1 MKIAIAAGAALALG
15 VAAFQADLP
24 TAHLA
29 FAQQARQHADDGLEG
44 LEGLAGLQGL
54 EGLEGLQA
62 LEHLRHLDQI
72 GHVGRLGS
80 LDRLEMLDHLEALDG
95 LDALDAIED
104 LGDIRYLDDYRG
116 PQDHVSWDDCDYRD
130 ERSLNASADGI
141 GMLAIGSGSGGLRV
155 EGRENVS
162 TVSVEAELCASDQDL
177 LDDLDVRFERQSDR
191 LILDTFYPERD
202 NRSWW
207 DGDRYARIE
216 LVVVV
221 PIGMALG
228 IDDGSGSIEVSR
240 VGSLVIHDGSGYIDV
255 FDVRGD
261 VRIDDGSGE
270 IVLREVAGTV
280 EIEDGSGPLRVE
292 DVRGDVDIDDGSG
305 ELEVVRV
312 QGDVTVDDGSGEVR
326 VSDVGAVDSVEVNV
340 EIPDD
345 QFTMPRTPRRLRI
358 DRPQQRSRRRGP
370 AAPPPVGI
378 PAFLQPF
385 GRPGSR
391 RSTENDA

>member
-1 MKIAIAAGAALALG
+1 MKIAIAAGAALAVG
-15 VAAFQADLP
+15 IAAFQADLP
-24 TAHLA
+24 STHPAL
-29 FAQQARQHADDGLEG
+29 AQQARQHVDDARAH
-44 LEGLAGLQGL
+44 AGLQGL
-54 EGLEGLQA
+54 EVLEGLRG
-62 LEHLRHLDQI
+62 LESLRTLEELQHLD
-72 GHVGRLGS
+72 HLDH
-80 LDRLEMLDHLEALDG
+80 LDRLDVIDHLRVLDHLDVLDD
-95 LDALDAIED
+95 LED

-116 PQDHVSWDDCDYRD
+116 PGDHVSWDDCDYRD
-130 ERSLNASADGI
+130 ERSLDASTDGI

-228 IDDGSGSIEVSR
+228 IDDGSGSIEVSH
-240 VGSLVIHDGSGYIDV
+240 VGSLVIHDGSGSIDV

-270 IVLREVAGTV
+270 VVLREVAGTV

-326 VSDVGAVDSVEVNV
+326 VTDVGRSVTVSDSSGSIRVRDVRGDFRVRRDGSGSIDHSNVAGTVDL
-340 EIPDD
+340 
-345 QFTMPRTPRRLRI
+345 PRRR
-358 DRPQQRSRRRGP
+358 
-370 AAPPPVGI
+370 
-378 PAFLQPF
+378 
-385 GRPGSR
+385 
-391 RSTENDA
+391 